1 MRKNNYLSDLTKVQ
15 LRELFIERLIDNCNY
30 IVRKYNNPNDI
41 NFGDESFFNISGSQS
56 DP

>member
-1 MRKNNYLSDLTKVQ
+1 LRKNNYLSDLTKVQ